1 MIGLFRRRRRRDE
14 ADRRDEQ
21 PRPTAVAT
29 HPAFPVGVTPGRTA
43 DGWSVFLIPSE
54 TVLAGIKWCIR
65 PDMPQT
71 ILSWPIAP

>member
-1 MIGLFRRRRRRDE
+1 VLLGRANI
-14 ADRRDEQ
+14 
-21 PRPTAVAT
+21 AVAT